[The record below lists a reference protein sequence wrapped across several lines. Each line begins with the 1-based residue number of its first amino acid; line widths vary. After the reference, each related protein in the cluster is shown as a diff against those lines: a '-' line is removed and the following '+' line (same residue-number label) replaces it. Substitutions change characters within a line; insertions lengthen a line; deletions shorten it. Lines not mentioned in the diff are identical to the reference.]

1 MSVIWDKYRKES
13 KQTILVLG
21 VIILSVKLCK
31 ADGIFTKIEREEIL
45 DIIPHLPEEKE
56 TILGIIQE
64 AEADKESA
72 VEDAHKIK
80 ELLGE
85 SNKAFFE
92 FIIAALVRLAKVDKM
107 VYQEKKFIEQVAEEF
122 GLNKNPVIEF
132 FKTATQYISNKR
144 LGVSNNA

>member
-1 MSVIWDKYRKES
+1 MSLIWDKYRKES

-45 DIIPHLPEEKE
+45 NIIPHLPEEKE

-64 AEADKESA
+64 AEADKESV
-72 VEDAHKIK
+72 VEDARKIK

-85 SNKAFFE
+85 SNKAFLE
-92 FIIAALVRLAKVDKM
+92 FIIATLVRLAKVDKI

-122 GLNKNPVIEF
+122 GLNKNTAIEF
-132 FKTATQYISNKR
+132 FKTVTQYFSNKR
-144 LGVSNNA
+144 LAVSNNA